1 MELIEDFYTVCAK
14 YDSPAGYFGYFRH
27 LILQVRGLNFDV
39 SYYRKKKEN
48 LSKHHQLLENFVL
61 LQIYKIIN
69 VYLQK

>member
-1 MELIEDFYTVCAK
+1 MTLQLDISVTFDILSYKSVVLTFFLTKTV
-14 YDSPAGYFGYFRH
+14 
-27 LILQVRGLNFDV
+27 DV